1 MPSRI
6 IPTGVSPGSRAP
18 TSVLAYGLLAL
29 TLTLLLNCRS
39 ATKTETAEPGSNI
52 TTAETPTEARKKG
65 ESGPETSTSSDPS
78 PRTETAAAT
87 TPNPAGGPFD
97 VMQIPLAADGN
108 PRALT
113 MEETIRL
120 VLTNN
125 NSVRMQQLEIVKS
138 DTDLKKEESRYA
150 PKVDFKAS
158 YGQREDKL
166 LPATIFQGTR
176 IQQNAYTAGVE
187 KVFESGTYARVEGS
201 DTRFDSNAGEGL
213 TAMSSSLLS
222 QLAQPPMHTGA
233 VSLML
238 QQELMKN
245 AFGYSQRRLMEI
257 ARKKALLQREQLEY
271 QLTGLVVKTMV
282 DYWGLAIAEQEMVTA
297 KLLLNN
303 TTNLRNITAQKV
315 GIGLAEGFELNQW
328 NALVSS
334 ADIQLKTSELNR
346 DKQRADLLRT
356 MNLDPGTRLTG
367 ATELIQVFPSD
378 IAVKDDVEFAIKNR
392 PDLRA
397 VDRQM
402 ELTRLSAELAE
413 NNLLPTV
420 RIGGKYSS
428 RDWGRY
434 SDMAF
439 NAVPSLRYPETG
451 VEFYVQYPLWDE
463 GAKVDARNARVAMRQ
478 LQLQKDEIYRQVR
491 DDISLGYDQ
500 LKVAF
505 DSLEKSRYALQ
516 QTEAFYYGLVVGYQ
530 RGRFTA
536 VSVKNALDA
545 LIQTRQA
552 LTRATIQYNIAL
564 IRYDMARNKIF
575 VKNNID
581 ISDVITRLENRIERD

>member
-1 MPSRI
+1 MLSRI
-6 IPTGVSPGSRAP
+6 IQTAGAFA
-18 TSVLAYGLLAL
+18 LAF
-29 TLTLLLNCRS
+29 TLLFSCRS
-39 ATKTETAEPGSNI
+39 ASKAEPAQPGSNI
-52 TTAETPTEARKKG
+52 TNAETSATADPTGAPQADATKTQ
-65 ESGPETSTSSDPS
+65 TS
-78 PRTETAAAT
+78 ETAKQDGTPATDGTTTAPAADRS
-87 TPNPAGGPFD
+87 NGPFD
-97 VMQIPLAADGN
+97 VMTLPLAADGS

-138 DTDLKKEESRYA
+138 DTDLLKEEGRYT

-166 LPATIFQGTR
+166 LPSTLFQGTK
-176 IQQNAYTAGVE
+176 IQQNAYTAGIE
-187 KVFESGTYARVEGS
+187 KVFESGTFARLEGS
-201 DTRFDSNAGEGL
+201 ETRFDSNAGEGL

-222 QLAQPPMHTGA
+222 QLSQPPIHNGA
-233 VSLML
+233 VALTL

-356 MNLDPGTRLTG
+356 MNLDPATKLTG
-367 ATELIQVFPSD
+367 ATELVQAFPSD
-378 IAVKDDVEFAIKNR
+378 IEVKADVTYATQNR

-402 ELTRLSAELAE
+402 ELTRLSVELAE
-413 NNLLPTV
+413 NNLLPTM

-434 SDMAF
+434 PDMAF
-439 NAVPSLRYPETG
+439 NAVPGLRYPETG

-478 LQLQKDEIYRQVR
+478 LQLQKEEIYRQVR

-500 LKVAF
+500 LKVAY

-575 VKNNID
+575 TKNNIN
-581 ISDVITRLENRIERD
+581 INDVISRLENRIGRD